1 MTRSIFD
8 PGGGETERSGS
19 TFLGPDATGTS
30 HVPPEAVDGQAEL
43 SDPVGMNGSDRAD
56 GTAQVASDADDAA
69 RRLREMTGDST
80 GLNAQ

>member
-30 HVPPEAVDGQAEL
+30 HVPPDVIDGDAKEID
-43 SDPVGMNGSDRAD
+43 SVETIGSGAD
-56 GTAQVASDADDAA
+56 DNETPVASDADEAA
-69 RRLREMTGDST
+69 QRLREMTGDASAST
-80 GLNAQ
+80 EQ